1 LAEGYST
8 AQICLTNI
16 VASENKPMDNEDLS
30 RRALAAYFRS
40 GGTTQPTGGGV
51 VQEYEGKQYVVL
63 SNVRGTLAVY
73 RVRNDGMLKGLRRPP
88 RELAP
93 DWYDEPPSPIPHHGS
108 P

>member
-1 LAEGYST
+1 MKLVV
-8 AQICLTNI
+8 N
-16 VASENKPMDNEDLS
+16 ENDLS

-40 GGTTQPTGGGV
+40 GSTAQPTGGVV
-51 VQEYEGKQYVVL
+51 VQEYDGKLYVVL

-93 DWYDEPPSPIPHHGS
+93 DWYEEPPSPMPHRRA

>member
-1 LAEGYST
+1 
-8 AQICLTNI
+8 
-16 VASENKPMDNEDLS
+16 MDNEENLS

-40 GGTTQPTGGGV
+40 GGTAQPTGGGV
-51 VQEYEGKQYVVL
+51 VQEYEGKLYVVL

-93 DWYDEPPSPIPHHGS
+93 DWYEDLPS
-108 P
+108 